1 MRLSPDIMI
10 FPFAGAPEY
19 FLMYSDQKGIVML
32 LRDSFYHSMKDGN
45 VSAYDEYFL
54 LMNDLIS
61 AERDMPFHEVLA
73 DEPFEISIEW
83 ELERTRKRREQF
95 FLEEFRT
102 PDISRLTDRIN
113 MVIREHFHDRF
124 IPIVSPSE
132 QKLITSYRNMD
143 RIVNAYVYGKG
154 PDSKSAFVK
163 EAYHAVA
170 AIRLADDFIDKDLWP
185 ERSSFHPEEL
195 RELFCQFLKVWL
207 SVVREFDPDMPDN
220 ILDLVFTEMDL
231 ILNSSQ
237 ENFDRNIGRLIESKS
252 LDVFHIYRKI
262 HNIAS
267 GPIPAEVL
275 SRLGLID
282 YIRDFNDE
290 AIAGDTDLNL
300 YTYIRDNNLDPG
312 KLVDYLM
319 RLLERED
326 PVGCR
331 IAKARM
337 ACHEN
342 PVAIERQRTGIP
354 VFTPFPDI
362 FARAINMLRV
372 LERK

>member
-1 MRLSPDIMI
+1 MRLSPDIRVS
-10 FPFAGAPEY
+10 PFAGAPGY
-19 FLMYSDQKGIVML
+19 LLMFSDQKGIVML
-32 LRDSFYHSMKDGN
+32 LRDAFYQSMKDNN
-45 VSAYDEYFL
+45 VSAYDGYFL

-61 AERDMPFHEVLA
+61 AELNSSFHDVMVDAL
-73 DEPFEISIEW
+73 PEISIEL
-83 ELERTRKRREQF
+83 ELERTRKRRELF

-102 PDISRLTDRIN
+102 PDISELTDRIN

-124 IPIVSPSE
+124 MPIVSPSE

-163 EAYHAVA
+163 EAYNAVA
-170 AIRLADDFIDKDLWP
+170 AIRLADDFIDKDLLP
-185 ERSSFHPEEL
+185 ELSSFHPEEL
-195 RELFCQFLKVWL
+195 RELFHQFLKVWL
-207 SVVREFDPDMPDN
+207 AVVKEFDPEMPDN
-220 ILDLVFTEMDL
+220 ILDLVFIEMDL

-237 ENFDRNIGRLIESKS
+237 ANFDRNIGRLIESKS

-262 HNIAS
+262 HNIVS
-267 GPIPAEVL
+267 KPVPTGVL
-275 SRLGLID
+275 AKLGLID

-319 RLLERED
+319 CLLERED

-337 ACHEN
+337 ARHEN
-342 PVAIERQRTGIP
+342 PVAIERQRSGIP
-354 VFTPFPDI
+354 VFTPFPEI
-362 FARAINMLRV
+362 FARAISMLRV